1 MLRCRWT
8 ALSAVVVGGAVG
20 LIGQSGPIAAH
31 PHVWINDVTT
41 FLFKDR
47 QLIAIHHHWEFD
59 EIFSSFVIDQHD
71 KNHNGKFDKAENVS
85 VQKEAFS
92 NLHDY
97 GYFTHVRVDDQKVA
111 LDQVENF
118 QATIKKDVMTY
129 EFTLRLPQPV
139 DVTKH
144 HFQVGVFDPEYY
156 VEVDLDEND
165 PVHFSGL
172 PSGACTFD
180 IREDTKHPIYYGM
193 VDPPVI
199 YLTCATS

>member
-1 MLRCRWT
+1 M
-8 ALSAVVVGGAVG
+8 AVVGGAVG
-20 LIGQSGPIAAH
+20 LIFQSGPAGAH

-47 QLIAIHHHWEFD
+47 QLVAIHHHWEFD
-59 EIFSSFVIDQHD
+59 EIFSSFVIQQHD
-71 KNHNGKFDKAENVS
+71 NDHNGKFDKTENAS

-92 NLHDY
+92 NLQDY
-97 GYFTHVRVDDQKVA
+97 GYFTHVRIDDKKLPLDKV
-111 LDQVENF
+111 EGF
-118 QATIKKDVMTY
+118 QATIKKEIMIY

-139 DVTKH
+139 DVIKRH
-144 HFQVGVFDPEYY
+144 IAVGVFDPEYY

>member
-1 MLRCRWT
+1 MPATRQT
-8 ALSAVVVGGAVG
+8 ALIIAVAGAVA
-20 LIGQSGPIAAH
+20 LIGQCRPVAAH

-47 QLIAIHHHWEFD
+47 QLVGIHHRWQFD
-59 EIFSSFVIDQHD
+59 EIFSSFVIEQHD
-71 KNHNGKFDKAENVS
+71 KNRDGKFDKAENAS

-92 NLHDY
+92 NLLKY
-97 GYFTHVRVDDQKVA
+97 GYFTHLRIDDKKVPLEQVDD
-111 LDQVENF
+111 F
-118 QATIKKDVMTY
+118 QATTKKGIMIY
-129 EFTLRLPQPV
+129 EFTLATPKSV
-139 DVTKH
+139 DLAKH
-144 HFQVGVFDPEYY
+144 HFAVGVFDPEYY

-172 PSGACTFD
+172 PDGACTFD

-199 YLTCATS
+199 YLNCATS

>member
-1 MLRCRWT
+1 MPATGRI
-8 ALSAVVVGGAVG
+8 ALIIAVAGTVA
-20 LIGQSGPIAAH
+20 LIGQCRPVAAH

-47 QLIAIHHHWEFD
+47 QLVAIHHRWQFD
-59 EIFSSFVIDQHD
+59 EIFSSFVMEQHD
-71 KNHNGKFDKAENVS
+71 KNRDGKFDKAENAS

-92 NLHDY
+92 NLLKY
-97 GYFTHVRVDDQKVA
+97 GYFTHVRIDDKNVP
-111 LDQVENF
+111 LEQVEDF
-118 QATIKKDVMTY
+118 HATAKKEAMVY
-129 EFTLRLPQPV
+129 EFTLVLPKPV
-139 DVTKH
+139 DVARH
-144 HFQVGVFDPEYY
+144 HFEVGVFDPEYY

-172 PSGACTFD
+172 PDGACTFD

-199 YLTCATS
+199 YLNCATS

>member
-1 MLRCRWT
+1 M
-8 ALSAVVVGGAVG
+8 AVVGAVG
-20 LIGQSGPIAAH
+20 LIFQSGPAGAH

-47 QLIAIHHHWEFD
+47 QLVAIHHHWEFD
-59 EIFSSFVIDQHD
+59 EIFSSFVIQQHD
-71 KNHNGKFDKAENVS
+71 NNHNGKFDKTENAS

-97 GYFTHVRVDDQKVA
+97 GYFTHVRVDDKKLPLDKVE
-111 LDQVENF
+111 DF
-118 QATIKKDVMTY
+118 QATIKKEIMIY

-139 DVTKH
+139 DVTKR
-144 HFQVGVFDPEYY
+144 HFAVGVFDPEYY

-180 IREDTKHPIYYGM
+180 IREDAKHPIYYGM

>member
-1 MLRCRWT
+1 MPATGRI
-8 ALSAVVVGGAVG
+8 ALIIAVAGTVA
-20 LIGQSGPIAAH
+20 LIGQCRPVAAH

-47 QLIAIHHHWEFD
+47 QLVAIHHRWQFD
-59 EIFSSFVIDQHD
+59 EIFSSFVIEQHD
-71 KNHNGKFDKAENVS
+71 KNRDGKFDKAENAS

-92 NLHDY
+92 NLLKY
-97 GYFTHVRVDDQKVA
+97 GYFTHVRIDDKNVP
-111 LDQVENF
+111 LEQVEDF
-118 QATIKKDVMTY
+118 HATAKKEAMVY
-129 EFTLRLPQPV
+129 EFTLVLPKPV
-139 DVTKH
+139 DVARH
-144 HFQVGVFDPEYY
+144 HFEVGVFDPEYY

-172 PSGACTFD
+172 PDGACTFD

-199 YLTCATS
+199 YLNCATS

>member
-1 MLRCRWT
+1 MLGRDWT
-8 ALSAVVVGGAVG
+8 AVGTAVIGGALS
-20 LIGQSGPIAAH
+20 LIGQSGPVAAH
-31 PHVWINDVTT
+31 PHVWINDITT

-47 QLIAIHHHWEFD
+47 QLVAIHHHWEFD
-59 EIFSSFVIDQHD
+59 EIFSSFVIKQHD
-71 KNHNGKFDKAENVS
+71 KDGNGKFDKTENAS

-97 GYFTHVRVDDQKVA
+97 GYFTHVRVDDKKVA
-111 LDQVENF
+111 LDKVEDF
-118 QATIKKDVMTY
+118 QATIKKDIMIY
-129 EFTLRLPQPV
+129 EFTLPLPKPI
-139 DVTKH
+139 DVTKS

>member
-1 MLRCRWT
+1 
-8 ALSAVVVGGAVG
+8 VVGGLAC
-20 LIGQSGPIAAH
+20 LIGGSGPIAAH

-47 QLIAIHHHWEFD
+47 QLVGIHQHWEFD
-59 EIFSSFVIDQHD
+59 EIFSSFVIKQHD
-71 KNHNGKFDKAENVS
+71 KNDDGKFDKAENAS
-85 VQKEAFS
+85 VEKEAFS
-92 NLHDY
+92 NLHKY
-97 GYFTHVRVDDQKVA
+97 GYFTHVRVDDKKVP
-111 LDQVENF
+111 LDRVEGF
-118 QATIKKDVMTY
+118 QATIKKDIMVY
-129 EFTLRLPQPV
+129 DFILPLPKPV
-139 DVTKH
+139 DVTKR

-165 PVHFSGL
+165 PVHFNGL

-199 YLTCATS
+199 YLNCATS

>member
-1 MLRCRWT
+1 MPATGRI
-8 ALSAVVVGGAVG
+8 ALIIAVAGTVA
-20 LIGQSGPIAAH
+20 LIGQCRPVAAH

-47 QLIAIHHHWEFD
+47 QLVAIHHRWQFD
-59 EIFSSFVIDQHD
+59 EIFSSFVIEQHD
-71 KNHNGKFDKAENVS
+71 KNRDGKFDKAENAS

-92 NLHDY
+92 NLLKY
-97 GYFTHVRVDDQKVA
+97 GYFTHVRIDDKNVP
-111 LDQVENF
+111 LEQVEDF
-118 QATIKKDVMTY
+118 HATAKKEVMVY
-129 EFTLRLPQPV
+129 EFTLALPKPV
-139 DVTKH
+139 DVTRQ
-144 HFQVGVFDPEYY
+144 HFEVGVFDPEYY

-172 PSGACTFD
+172 PDGACTFD

-199 YLTCATS
+199 YLNCATS

>member
-1 MLRCRWT
+1 MPATGRI
-8 ALSAVVVGGAVG
+8 ALIIAVAGTVA
-20 LIGQSGPIAAH
+20 LIGQCRPVAAH

-47 QLIAIHHHWEFD
+47 QLVAIHHRWQFD
-59 EIFSSFVIDQHD
+59 EIFSSFVIEQHD
-71 KNHNGKFDKAENVS
+71 KNRDGKFDKAENAS

-92 NLHDY
+92 NLLKY
-97 GYFTHVRVDDQKVA
+97 GYFTHVRIDDKNVP
-111 LDQVENF
+111 LEQVEDF
-118 QATIKKDVMTY
+118 HATAKKEVMVY
-129 EFTLRLPQPV
+129 EFTLALPKPV
-139 DVTKH
+139 DVTRH
-144 HFQVGVFDPEYY
+144 HFEVGVFDPEYY

-172 PSGACTFD
+172 PDGACTFD

-199 YLTCATS
+199 YLNCATS